1 MSLSNEN
8 TTYYLTDNG
17 WIDVYSKTDF
27 ASSKRVNPVPAKY
40 YMICEYREE
49 QSCMQARM
57 KTNTQILFEDTN
69 EKEKIQELI
78 RKYGTC
84 PQYISP

>member
-17 WIDVYSKTDF
+17 WIDVYSETDF
-27 ASSKRVNPVPAKY
+27 VGSKQSNPEPAKY
-40 YMICEYREE
+40 YMICVYREV
-49 QSCMQARM
+49 QAYMQAKM
-57 KTNTQILFEDTN
+57 ETNTQTIYEDSN

-78 RKYGTC
+78 KKYGTC
-84 PQYISP
+84 PQSL